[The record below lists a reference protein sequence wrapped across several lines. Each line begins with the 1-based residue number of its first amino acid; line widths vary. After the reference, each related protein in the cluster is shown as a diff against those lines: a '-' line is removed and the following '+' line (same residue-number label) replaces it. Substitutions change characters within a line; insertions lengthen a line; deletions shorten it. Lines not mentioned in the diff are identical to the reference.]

1 MAAGLTVLRNP
12 NVAINKVSLYLFIYS
27 LFIYFFYSVMVHVY
41 CCRFFLIINKHFICY
56 LGLAA
61 SPASGLKSSLF
72 LFSTKSMQQ
81 LSRS

>member
-27 LFIYFFYSVMVHVY
+27 LFILLWFMYTVAD
-41 CCRFFLIINKHFICY
+41 FFLIINKHFICY